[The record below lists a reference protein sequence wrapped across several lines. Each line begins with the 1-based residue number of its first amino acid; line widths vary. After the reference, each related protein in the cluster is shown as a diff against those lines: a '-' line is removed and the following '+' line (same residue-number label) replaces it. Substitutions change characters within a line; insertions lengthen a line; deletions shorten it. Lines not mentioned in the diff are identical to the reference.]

1 MKKRIALVL
10 SLVLGITMLTGCGNK
25 DNKKESSGQV
35 AVEKNDSSTDKVSD
49 KDEDNKEEGK
59 SEENKADEEN
69 SDKSK
74 EDKDENKD
82 GSAASSLENKSSN
95 EETKSPAK
103 ENSSSSNNNTPST
116 PPSNNTEK
124 PAPKP
129 ELAAQYVTLSIT
141 CNTLLD
147 NMDKVDDS
155 KKGIIPSNGVI
166 LGEQKV
172 EIKEGES
179 VFEVLLRV
187 TREKRIHLD
196 FVESPVYNSAYIR
209 GIQNLYE
216 FDGGDLSGWMYSV
229 NGVFPN
235 KGCSRINVKNGD
247 RIEWKYT
254 CDLGKDL

>member
-25 DNKKESSGQV
+25 DNKKESSEQV
-35 AVEKNDSSTDKVSD
+35 AIEKNDSSTDKVSD
-49 KDEDNKEEGK
+49 KDEDNKEEEK
-59 SEENKADEEN
+59 PEENKADEEN

-74 EDKDENKD
+74 DDKEENKD
-82 GSAASSLENKSSN
+82 GSAASSLENKPSK
-95 EETKSPAK
+95 EETKSPSQ
-103 ENSSSSNNNTPST
+103 ESSSSSNNNTPST
-116 PPSNNTEK
+116 PPNNNTEK

-129 ELAAQYVTLSIT
+129 EPAAKYVTLSIT

-172 EIKEGES
+172 EITEGES
-179 VFEVLLRV
+179 VFEVLSRV

-196 FVESPVYNSAYIR
+196 FVESPVYNTAYIR